1 MATTEAEKLGRVTK
15 KSVAGFKLAAASTGG
30 VKISV
35 PTMAQQKSIVK
46 MNATAQAARQTKMQA
61 KTHTHTHLID
71 SYVAS
76 HGDESLDAFVTQ
88 FARATPYARIDAE
101 RSGVGGAL
109 VKALAKSMGMAN
121 VRMFEVIGI
130 PKATAE
136 KKAATNMPIAGAA
149 GQSALGMVRLLGI
162 AKEIVGN
169 SDAAEAR
176 NFDTAKWLGRWIE
189 RPQPSLGGRKPAD
202 VLDTPTGV
210 DTVVKLLGALESG
223 VYL

>member
-1 MATTEAEKLGRVTK
+1 MASTEAEKLGRVTK
-15 KSVAGFKLAAASTGG
+15 KSVAGFKLAAASTGEAKKSATKT
-30 VKISV
+30 VR
-35 PTMAQQKSIVK
+35 QKSSVTL
-46 MNATAQAARQTKMQA
+46 NATAHAARKTEMRA
-61 KTHTHTHLID
+61 KTHTHSID
-71 SYVAS
+71 SYLPS

-176 NFDTAKWLGRWIE
+176 NFDTSKWLGRWIE

>member
-1 MATTEAEKLGRVTK
+1 MATTEVEKWGRVTK
-15 KSVAGFKLAAASTGG
+15 KSVAEPTLAAASTAGA
-30 VKISV
+30 KK
-35 PTMAQQKSIVK
+35 TARQKSSVS
-46 MNATAQAARQTKMQA
+46 MNATAPAARKTKVGA
-61 KTHTHTHLID
+61 KLHTHSID
-71 SYVAS
+71 SHSAS
-76 HGDESLDAFVTQ
+76 HGDESLDAFVMQ
-88 FARATPYARIDAE
+88 FARATPDARIDAQ
-101 RSGVGGAL
+101 RSGVSGAL

-121 VRMFEVIGI
+121 VRLFEVIGV

-136 KKAATNMPIAGAA
+136 KKAATNTPIAGAA

-162 AKEIVGN
+162 AKDIVGR